1 MAPSEKV
8 LVRKPY
14 QMPKLSKY
22 GSIADMTTAMKGKNT
37 DNNGM
42 DANKS

>member
-1 MAPSEKV
+1 MALSEKV
-8 LVRKPY
+8 SVKKPY

-22 GSIADMTTAMKGKNT
+22 GSIAEMTTAMKGKNT

-42 DANKS
+42 DVNKS

>member
-1 MAPSEKV
+1 MAPSEKA

-14 QMPKLSKY
+14 QMPKLSSY
-22 GSIADMTTAMKGKNT
+22 GSIAEMTAASKGKNT

-42 DANKS
+42 EANKS